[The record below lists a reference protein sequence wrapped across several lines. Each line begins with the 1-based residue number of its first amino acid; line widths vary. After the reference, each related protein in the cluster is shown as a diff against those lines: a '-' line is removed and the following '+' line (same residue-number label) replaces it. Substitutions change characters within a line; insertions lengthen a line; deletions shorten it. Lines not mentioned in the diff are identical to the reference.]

1 MLRPNVHFPL
11 KNDIPFIPVEGVSI
25 AIAPD
30 DASLPPELQTWTVW
44 LINDKAEPL
53 TNVLIVS
60 EGYGEHQGQMVATS
74 KLRYHFEELE
84 PGIAVKVEPI
94 DPGLF
99 HLTNQYWVSYYQG
112 AQIFD
117 KKFVFVPGTLEAAN
131 LTPIAALDG
140 RAGVL
145 HS

>member
-1 MLRPNVHFPL
+1 L
-11 KNDIPFIPVEGVSI
+11 KNDIPFVPVEGVSI

-30 DASLPPELQTWTVW
+30 DATLPADLQTWTVW
-44 LINDKAEPL
+44 LINEKDQPL
-53 TNVLIVS
+53 NNVLIVS
-60 EGYGEHQGQMVATS
+60 EGYGEHEGQPVTTS
-74 KLRYHFEELE
+74 KLRYHFEEVE
-84 PGIAVKVEPI
+84 AHSAVKVEPI

-117 KKFVFVPGTLEAAN
+117 KKFVFVPGTLEPTN
-131 LTPIAALDG
+131 LTSIGALEG